1 MTARAGGGRS
11 GGVRSAAVAA
21 ALRWGAARLPFVE
34 DEVAGLAPLVRP
46 GTVCVDIGAEYG
58 LYTWVLADLTGPSG
72 HVHSVEPLPGPAR
85 WLRTTVRLLGGSA
98 RVTVHRTAL
107 GARPGRG
114 VLSLPRRRGL
124 PVHGRAYL
132 TEGARGPGPN
142 AEFRAARPVP
152 VPVRT
157 LDQLAEAA
165 GGAPIGFVK
174 ADVEGAELAVLRG
187 GARTLARHRPALL
200 LEVEDRHLG
209 KYGARSDELLEHL
222 AGYGYRAHGWRGDHW
237 TEVDR
242 ITPERRNYLFSS
254 TAPDPR
260 RTARHDRGPAL

>member
-1 MTARAGGGRS
+1 MTARSGGGRR

-21 ALRWGAARLPFVE
+21 ALRWGATRLPFVE

-46 GTVCVDIGAEYG
+46 GTVCVDVGAEYG
-58 LYTWVLADLTGPSG
+58 LYTLGLAGLTGPSG
-72 HVHSVEPLPGPAR
+72 HVH
-85 WLRTTVRLLGGSA
+85 
-98 RVTVHRTAL
+98 TVHRTAL

-132 TEGARGPGPN
+132 TEGVRGPGPN
-142 AEFRAARPVP
+142 AEFRTARPVP

-165 GGAPIGFVK
+165 GGGAPIGFVK

-242 ITPERRNYLFSS
+242 ITPERRNHLFSS
-254 TAPDPR
+254 TVPHPR
-260 RTARHDRGPAL
+260 RPAGHDRGPAE